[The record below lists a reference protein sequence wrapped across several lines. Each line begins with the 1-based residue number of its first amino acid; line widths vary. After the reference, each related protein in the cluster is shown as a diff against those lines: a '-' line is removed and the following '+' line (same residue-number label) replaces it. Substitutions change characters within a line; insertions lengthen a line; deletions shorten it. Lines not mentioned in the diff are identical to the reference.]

1 MLDEY
6 KLPQEVHDAICQEI
20 KNSLFIGKE
29 PVSNPQVFILG
40 GQPGAGKSVL
50 TKRVYENFGSSNI
63 VTINSDEFRLNHP
76 QAQEI
81 FALHDKDFAAYTD
94 PDVRAWGKSV
104 FDAAIAGH

>member
-1 MLDEY
+1 MTEDY
-6 KLPQEVHDAICQEI
+6 KLPPEVHDAICEEI
-20 KNSLFIGKE
+20 KKGLFDGKE
-29 PVSNPQVFILG
+29 PVSNPQIFILG

-63 VTINSDEFRLNHP
+63 VTINSDGFRTIHP
-76 QAQEI
+76 QAPEI